1 MRARGV
7 GEQRGGCVE
16 DHSGI
21 IDADV
26 RKSAITSCSIG
37 VAELARLLSVVPPDG
52 DVEDYERAVVDD
64 NVLGLATESGRRWR
78 FRTLRRLYLLRR
90 EAVLFRALRDLWDSD
105 EAAQPL
111 LAGLMAMATD
121 TVFRATAETIVATA
135 VGEAVSSAT
144 FCEPIERRFPGVY
157 AASTLQTIASK
168 AYVSWAMTG
177 HLTDAAMRARSR
189 QRVLAHCSPSNV
201 AYALMLGHLQGHRGE
216 ALLDT
221 GWVQV
226 LDRAPSE
233 VAQLAAVAAQQGML
247 EYRSAGGVLD
257 VGFRELLRP

>member
-1 MRARGV
+1 M
-7 GEQRGGCVE
+7 E

-21 IDADV
+21 VDAGV
-26 RKSAITSCSIG
+26 RKSAITSHSIG

-78 FRTLRRLYLLRR
+78 FKTLRRLYLLRR
-90 EAVLFRALRDLWDSD
+90 DAVLFRALRDLWDSD

-121 TVFRATAETIVATA
+121 TVFRATAETIVETA
-135 VGEAVSSAT
+135 VGEAVSAAT
-144 FCEPIERRFPGVY
+144 FREPIERRFPGVY
-157 AASTLQTIASK
+157 AASTLQTITSK

-177 HLTDAAMRARSR
+177 HLADADRARSR

-201 AYALMLGHLQGHRGE
+201 AYALMLGDLQGHRGE
-216 ALLDT
+216 ALPDT

-257 VGFRELLRP
+257 VGFRELLRA